1 VGPGWSTDVPTIISH
16 MAESL
21 HERYD
26 RDERHL
32 LDVAA
37 MEIPTDDL
45 LDAVVDVAAPI
56 IAASAWDSVPPDAP
70 PRTTER
76 YTAAGALTAMALRAT
91 RTTALTVRAGY
102 APEALGDVR
111 RLFEIAGHAQRV
123 ADDDS
128 GQYAANW
135 LDHRGRAVSAR
146 SAFGPPDTDPMWALM
161 SGQAHAQFDVYAR
174 MSTAFDEG
182 RLVHQV
188 GPQRDPL
195 WDSIWLWY
203 AARQLVRVLAGL
215 LKVHPHIDQTDFL
228 AVAEPVVA
236 AERQLSTDIA
246 IHRLS

>member
-1 VGPGWSTDVPTIISH
+1 

-26 RDERHL
+26 RDERRL
-32 LDVAA
+32 LDTAGT
-37 MEIPTDDL
+37 EIPTDDL
-45 LDAVVDVAAPI
+45 LDAVIDVASPI
-56 IAASAWDSVPPDAP
+56 IAASAWESLPDDAP

-76 YTAAGALTAMALRAT
+76 YTAAGALTAMALRTA

-102 APEALGDVR
+102 VAEALADVR
-111 RLFEIAGHAQRV
+111 RLFEIAGHAQSV
-123 ADDDS
+123 AEDAS

-135 LDHRGRAVSAR
+135 LGRHGRAAR
-146 SAFGPPDTDPMWALM
+146 PRAAFGEPDSDPMWKLM
-161 SGQAHAQFDVYAR
+161 SGQAHAQFDVYAG
-174 MSTAFDEG
+174 MSAKFDEG

-195 WDSIWLWY
+195 RDSIWLWY

-228 AVAEPVVA
+228 AVAERVVA
-236 AERQLSTDIA
+236 AEEALVTEIA
-246 IHRLS
+246 NHPS

>member
-1 VGPGWSTDVPTIISH
+1 

-26 RDERHL
+26 RDERRL
-32 LDVAA
+32 LDTAA
-37 MEIPTDDL
+37 TELPTDNL
-45 LDAVVDVAAPI
+45 LDAVIDVASPVI
-56 IAASAWDSVPPDAP
+56 GASAWDDLPADAP

-76 YTAAGALTAMALRAT
+76 YTAAGALTAMALRAA

-102 APEALGDVR
+102 AAEALADVR

-123 ADDDS
+123 AEDPS

-135 LDHRGRAVSAR
+135 LGGRGRSSRPRV
-146 SAFGPPDTDPMWALM
+146 AFGEPDSDPMWKLM
-161 SGQAHAQFDVYAR
+161 SGQAHAQFDVYAG
-174 MSTAFDEG
+174 MSAKFDEG

-228 AVAEPVVA
+228 AVAERVVA
-236 AERQLSTDIA
+236 AEEALVTEIA
-246 IHRLS
+246 NHPS